1 MAKVTRDGFA
11 FALLRFVIGLENSH
25 YFLNQSESNWLKPI
39 TTWSLAFSRA
49 SDSFLVFN
57 LIFHWLIV
65 IFSFLWLAFQI
76 ALVLVLWQW
85 MEKRSK
91 KSRSITATPQS
102 QCPSPTPLSQTS
114 HSSMISQFK
123 QRRLELD
130 SIFWL
135 PQPLYNGKKNVDEQE
150 IMHYSLTKS
159 NLSNQSEMILKVV
172 MCANEAPIPNNTP
185 YVTNNR

>member
-1 MAKVTRDGFA
+1 MTQAKHSIAFEAHYRSLAIPQSGILFSQIMYMTRDGFA
-11 FALLRFVIGLENSH
+11 FALLRFVIGLEYSH
-25 YFLNQSESNWLKPI
+25 HFLNQSESNWLKPI

-49 SDSFLVFN
+49 SDSFLVFH

-102 QCPSPTPLSQTS
+102 QCPSPTPP
-114 HSSMISQFK
+114 
-123 QRRLELD
+123 
-130 SIFWL
+130 L
-135 PQPLYNGKKNVDEQE
+135 PNFTQLNDIV
-150 IMHYSLTKS
+150 I
-159 NLSNQSEMILKVV
+159 
-172 MCANEAPIPNNTP
+172 
-185 YVTNNR
+185 